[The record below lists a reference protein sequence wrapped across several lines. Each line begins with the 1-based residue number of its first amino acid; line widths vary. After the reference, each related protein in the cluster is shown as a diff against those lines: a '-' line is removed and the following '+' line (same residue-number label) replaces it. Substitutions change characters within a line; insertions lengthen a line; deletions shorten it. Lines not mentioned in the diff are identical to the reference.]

1 VLFQQYVLM
10 ISVDQQKQDVQKLEK
25 KYVTKE
31 IFFAV
36 WKGLEKENAL
46 KEDVVMLKQNA
57 QEKKCKR
64 QFKSCKWFGK
74 ERCRTFTYKCELK
87 KYKNNKSK
95 TQCCKKE
102 NICIGKKCQ
111 NRIVWCKWKGQSQA
125 YKNKKICQ
133 MVTIKQ
139 HKYLV
144 VKRKRCSLYRKKCVS
159 KKRM

>member
-57 QEKKCKR
+57 QEKNAKDNSR
-64 QFKSCKWFGK
+64 AANGL
-74 ERCRTFTYKCELK
+74 ERKDVELSHI
-87 KYKNNKSK
+87 NVN
-95 TQCCKKE
+95 
-102 NICIGKKCQ
+102 
-111 NRIVWCKWKGQSQA
+111 
-125 YKNKKICQ
+125 
-133 MVTIKQ
+133 
-139 HKYLV
+139 
-144 VKRKRCSLYRKKCVS
+144 
-159 KKRM
+159 